1 MLALASQSAFA
12 LLAPLPKGGVGN
24 TQPKP
29 WTSDA
34 ISDVNG
40 LKALAVDLNPAVG
53 YW

>member
-1 MLALASQSAFA
+1 MLAVASHSAFA
-12 LLAPLPKGGVGN
+12 LLNPLPSGGVG
-24 TQPKP
+24 TAQPKP

-40 LKALAVDLNPAVG
+40 LKALAAELNPAVG